1 MGDLFGRVVRV
12 EVGLAGQPG
21 RAWEGLRVGFS
32 VKRGVGRTPNKA
44 EVSVYNL
51 TRDSSRACQ
60 EAGAIVRLLAGYGA
74 PSEIFTGAID
84 RAVRNESGVDAE
96 TRIEAADGGRAF
108 RSGWISKTFAAGTD
122 TDQILRELAAAAGV
136 SLGHVGTLPT
146 VRVTSGLT
154 LCGPVRDC
162 LDTLARTVGAE
173 WSLQDGELQ
182 LLSPTGTTPED
193 AVILSPDTGLVG
205 SPVQTKEGVELVAL
219 LQPTI
224 RPGRRFL
231 LQSRDFRGVY
241 RARDVEHVGDSGWET
256 DFYTRI
262 TGTPV

>member
-1 MGDLFGRVVRV
+1 MADLFGRVVRV
-12 EVGLAGQPG
+12 EVGLAGQVG

-32 VKRGVGRTPNKA
+32 IKRGIGRTPNKA
-44 EVSVYNL
+44 DITVYNL

-60 EAGAIVRLLAGYGA
+60 ERGAILRLLAGYGA
-74 PSEIFTGAID
+74 PSELFTGAID

-96 TRIEAADGGRAF
+96 TKIEAADGGRVF
-108 RSGWISKTFAAGTD
+108 RAGWISKTFDAGTD
-122 TDQILRELAAAAGV
+122 TDQILQELAAAAGV
-136 SLGHVGTLPT
+136 SLGHLGTLPV
-146 VRVTSGLT
+146 VRISSGLT

-162 LDTLARTVGAE
+162 LDTLAQTVGVE
-173 WSLQDGELQ
+173 WSQQDGELQ
-182 LLSPTGTTPED
+182 LLGPTETTAEE

-224 RPGRRFL
+224 RPGRRFI
-231 LQSRDFRGVY
+231 LQSRDFRGIY
-241 RARDVEHVGDSGWET
+241 RAKDVEHTGDSGWET